1 MSKLEAI
8 KKKNRRLGILLGT
21 LALVIIAGLALP
33 DKSDAKASL
42 PKGAIK
48 IDYMPYLESMQP
60 LAEKPYIL
68 LEFFRTNCGF
78 CKASVPELNKLNAN
92 PNLSVVAYTHEST
105 KDVKAFV
112 EKYKVEYTIS
122 RATEEFLKQ
131 FTYQGVPT
139 SFLVDTKSKKVIHKF
154 VGKINS
160 QRVLKG
166 IE

>member
-33 DKSDAKASL
+33 DKSNAKASL

-68 LEFFRTNCGF
+68 LEFFATDCPF
-78 CKASVPELNKLNAN
+78 CKASVPELNALNKN
-92 PNLSVVAYTHEST
+92 PNLSVVSYTYDSK
-105 KDVKAFV
+105 KDVKAFIQ
-112 EKYKVEYTIS
+112 EYKAEYTIS
-122 RATEEFLKQ
+122 RASEEFRKQ
-131 FTYQGVPT
+131 FTYQGIPT
-139 SFLVDTKSKKVIHKF
+139 SFLVDTKSKIIINKF
-154 VGKINS
+154 VGKVDA
-160 QRVLKG
+160 QEVLRE